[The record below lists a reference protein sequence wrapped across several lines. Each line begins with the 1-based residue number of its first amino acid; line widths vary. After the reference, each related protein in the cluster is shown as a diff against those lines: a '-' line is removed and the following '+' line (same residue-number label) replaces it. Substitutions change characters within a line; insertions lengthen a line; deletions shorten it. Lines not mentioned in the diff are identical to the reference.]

1 MSIEMGVIIAAVISA
16 GANIYVLIQ
25 QRKQNKKMI
34 QLNIIISER
43 IEWIHEVRNLAAEY
57 ITEISKVN
65 TILYFLT
72 SAIDSSDHEYKKL
85 MKEFIQVRNKSSE
98 LYQRLTL
105 YFNNE
110 NEHSKLIA
118 PMRDFQVNLTRLIQ
132 REKEYGSLNPSYINE
147 YAFDT
152 DNLQDIISEEIR
164 KYLKAEWER
173 VKKEMN

>member
-1 MSIEMGVIIAAVISA
+1 MSIEMGVVIAAVISA
-16 GANIYVLIQ
+16 VANICVLIQ

-72 SAIDSSDHEYKKL
+72 EAIDSSDQDYAKF
-85 MKEFIQVRNKSSE
+85 MKEFIQVRNKSNE

-110 NEHSKLIA
+110 NEHSKLIG
-118 PMRDFQVNLTRLIQ
+118 PMRDFQSNLTILIQ
-132 REKEYGSLNPSYINE
+132 RENEYGGLNPSYVAE

-152 DNLQDIISEEIR
+152 DELQEIISVEIR

-173 VKKEMN
+173 IKKEI